1 MNFISLPGH
10 SYCMQL
16 IERHKIFLLTNLKKK
31 YNLWHGPLFQQD
43 FMILFGLSITKP
55 LLLKNNSR
63 REERVYVGAYLT
75 GFEGTRQLFVEQR
88 FYKQTSY

>member
-1 MNFISLPGH
+1 
-10 SYCMQL
+10 
-16 IERHKIFLLTNLKKK
+16 
-31 YNLWHGPLFQQD
+31 
-43 FMILFGLSITKP
+43 MILFGLSITKP